1 MFRTLSRNFSPSVRS
16 LISHQRATSTFA
28 THYGKVEPWKSGNEA
43 LYETTGNFSVVSF
56 NMLAPIYKR
65 LNGYDLHAKEQ
76 KRESQ
81 FLELWTT
88 RAQKTKDFFEK
99 EFFNSSDIIALQEF
113 WMEKQYLDYFATEF
127 YARNYELFCH
137 QRTGSKHDSVVVLV
151 NKAKFRVHG
160 AKNLSLCSVRDRVAL
175 FLWLEH
181 IPSKKHI
188 VLSNTHLTFPHNPS
202 ESLKQLDQLEIL
214 LKEMKLF
221 AEEKSIPKNCL
232 QLVVGDFNDGLHSRL
247 GLSLNNHSFLSCFQI
262 SPPTNPRE
270 TTTEEQQLEENYRDY
285 SQNQLM
291 KKAQEAA
298 ARKNPSSPSLF
309 VSHRNHL
316 QQDVGVDHI
325 FIRQMGDEEE
335 GEQQGGGMAE
345 IDRTAWTAVGNSPNH
360 NNNNHNNHNG
370 GGNHSPLHLLQEQ
383 FHQNN
388 NTTTTMKRSL
398 STQVAQVAPPLVP
411 SSSSP
416 ASSDSVKE
424 KEKEKVFVDSCFVIP
439 RDRPCHQWPTDFGL
453 SDHRPVTARILLAKR
468 KTPDQK

>member
-28 THYGKVEPWKSGNEA
+28 TNYGKVEPWKSGNED

-113 WMEKQYLDYFATEF
+113 WMEKQYLDYFAREF

-160 AKNLSLCSVRDRVAL
+160 AKNLSLCAVRDRVAL

-202 ESLKQLDQLEIL
+202 ESLKQLEQLEIL

-221 AEEKSIPKNCL
+221 AEERQIPKNCL

-270 TTTEEQQLEENYRDY
+270 GGTEAEQLEEDYRDY

-298 ARKNPSSPSLF
+298 ARKNPASPSLF

-325 FIRQMGDEEE
+325 FIRQMGEEE
-335 GEQQGGGMAE
+335 EREGERGGM
-345 IDRTAWTAVGNSPNH
+345 DWTAVGNNH
-360 NNNNHNNHNG
+360 NHNINHNSGNH
-370 GGNHSPLHLLQEQ
+370 HSPLHLLQEQ
-383 FHQNN
+383 FHHQNN
-388 NTTTTMKRSL
+388 NNNHSTMKRSL
-398 STQVAQVAPPLVP
+398 STQVAPSPPP
-411 SSSSP
+411 S
-416 ASSDSVKE
+416 DR
-424 KEKEKVFVDSCFVIP
+424 EKVFVDSCSVIP
-439 RDRPCHQWPTDFGL
+439 RDRPCHHWPTDFGL

-468 KTPDQK
+468 KTTDQK